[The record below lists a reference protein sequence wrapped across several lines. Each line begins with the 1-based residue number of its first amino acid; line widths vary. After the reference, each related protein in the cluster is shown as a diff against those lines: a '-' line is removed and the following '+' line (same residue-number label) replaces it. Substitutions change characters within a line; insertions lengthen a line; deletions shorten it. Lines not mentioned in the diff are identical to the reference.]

1 MLIQRCFIRQS
12 GILVVRRDAVNCVRP
27 ADEVKYFITK
37 IDLPDPS
44 KVLLFKESLLENS
57 NRRIKTRYALIAAN

>member
-1 MLIQRCFIRQS
+1 
-12 GILVVRRDAVNCVRP
+12 VRRDAVNCVRP